1 MKMKQRSFSHQIKTS
16 RSRVSA
22 IFFLEKNFKFFQSS
36 DWKSLL
42 FVYIS
47 IVVKTL
53 RKMKNK
59 KWNDK
64 VSSASFT
71 LQLDRE
77 FCSSNFQL
85 FPIFLGVKIKFAK
98 AIETTKNLNKNSIG
112 RYNVT
117 QRKFSRKNEKSYELY
132 SVWWMMHSKFL
143 IKNARTQVWLQLIEN
158 ANKNKL

>member
-1 MKMKQRSFSHQIKTS
+1 VKMKQRSFSHQIKTS

-22 IFFLEKNFKFFQSS
+22 IFFLEKNFKFFS
-36 DWKSLL
+36 
-42 FVYIS
+42 
-47 IVVKTL
+47 VVWLKIAL
-53 RKMKNK
+53 VCLHQHRRQNVKKKKWKNK

-98 AIETTKNLNKNSIG
+98 AIETTKNLNKNFIG

-117 QRKFSRKNEKSYELY
+117 QRKFSRKNEKSYELLCVMDALKI
-132 SVWWMMHSKFL
+132 S
-143 IKNARTQVWLQLIEN
+143 N
-158 ANKNKL
+158 